1 MDILL
6 YTLLGALVLFL
17 SYLLYLAFRY
27 TNQILYP
34 KTKSY
39 DSALDKVKK
48 QGYYPEDYINSL
60 PYETFQLKS
69 PYGYMIHGR
78 VYLQAPEEGTEAS
91 KEFAVLVHGIT
102 MNLYGSLKYL
112 PFFFKKGFNV
122 VVFDLRNHGETGG
135 ENTSYGYFE
144 KWDLSTVTDYL
155 YREYGQDIQIG
166 LHGESM
172 GGTIAMLNMAM
183 DQRIS
188 FGIIDCAF
196 SDLAELLLLK
206 LQQDSKIKSKKMI
219 GFVNVLIKM
228 RAGFSIED
236 VSPLKEL
243 PTIKQPLLFIHGS
256 DDAYI
261 PPMMSK
267 AMYAFK
273 MDKKFIYIADGAV
286 HGTSMASDPQRYDE
300 EITSFLNEIS
310 KEKQYPLGH

>member
-1 MDILL
+1 
-6 YTLLGALVLFL
+6 
-17 SYLLYLAFRY
+17 
-27 TNQILYP
+27 
-34 KTKSY
+34 
-39 DSALDKVKK
+39 
-48 QGYYPEDYINSL
+48 
-60 PYETFQLKS
+60 
-69 PYGYMIHGR
+69 
-78 VYLQAPEEGTEAS
+78 
-91 KEFAVLVHGIT
+91 
-102 MNLYGSLKYL
+102 
-112 PFFFKKGFNV
+112 
-122 VVFDLRNHGETGG
+122 
-135 ENTSYGYFE
+135 
-144 KWDLSTVTDYL
+144 
-155 YREYGQDIQIG
+155 
-166 LHGESM
+166 M

-256 DDAYI
+256 DDTYI